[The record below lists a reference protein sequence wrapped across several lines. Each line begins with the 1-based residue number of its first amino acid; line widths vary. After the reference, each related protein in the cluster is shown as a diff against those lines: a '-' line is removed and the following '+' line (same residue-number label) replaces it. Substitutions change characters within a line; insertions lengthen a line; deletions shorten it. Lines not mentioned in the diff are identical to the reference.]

1 MLIWSLIVSV
11 TCTMKF
17 IIFKFNII
25 VQCSCFSSDT
35 EQLYQRTIQSSNCTS
50 AARSESFLPP
60 NVSAWNTL
68 LDRFFF
74 NCESINITDPNLP
87 SYSHILGHNCSIV
100 SHHLLYKCVY
110 TFCFSLINCSCQ
122 NWSDLSLKSDLTPTT
137 WFQKF
142 KWE

>member
-1 MLIWSLIVSV
+1 MFWGLERWAMLIYYIYIQQFNVPVSL
-11 TCTMKF
+11 
-17 IIFKFNII
+17 
-25 VQCSCFSSDT
+25 
-35 EQLYQRTIQSSNCTS
+35 EIQSSS
-50 AARSESFLPP
+50 ISELFKVQFAQLPQGQNLFCHP
-60 NVSAWNTL
+60 MFQHETHYWIG
-68 LDRFFF
+68 FFF